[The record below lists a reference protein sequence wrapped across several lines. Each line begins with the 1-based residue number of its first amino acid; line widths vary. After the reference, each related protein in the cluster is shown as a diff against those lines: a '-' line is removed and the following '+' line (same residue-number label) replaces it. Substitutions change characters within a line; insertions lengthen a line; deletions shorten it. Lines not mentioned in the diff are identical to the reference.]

1 MYIKAINFFRTPVRA
16 KKALHPNA
24 IFILDYNNLLVVNE
38 TFFYYALIYLFK
50 IWKDCSTCIIE
61 QIIVLKGRFFNIPVL
76 NLQSIFLFP
85 FSLLQVAEY
94 YMC

>member
-50 IWKDCSTCIIE
+50 I
-61 QIIVLKGRFFNIPVL
+61 
-76 NLQSIFLFP
+76 
-85 FSLLQVAEY
+85 
-94 YMC
+94 